1 MKENIDKI
9 KMFQYKVLDYS
20 TSMVR
25 HIKFEDFLMMDE
37 L

>member
-1 MKENIDKI
+1 MDYSVDKI
-9 KMFQYKVLDYS
+9 LITNDTIDYS

-25 HIKFEDFLMMDE
+25 HIKLDDFLMMDE